1 MVECSGVLG
10 WDRHRVWSA
19 WSSWKWS
26 YASKPNQLCD
36 FDEFELNPTWAIS
49 SKQDLSQT
57 TDIANLLLETL
68 NPIPKQFIEIV
79 TDRIRR

>member
-1 MVECSGVLG
+1 MVECSNVLG
-10 WDRHRVWSA
+10 WDGHRVWGV

-26 YASKPNQLCD
+26 YVPKPNQLCD
-36 FDEFELNPTWAIS
+36 FNEFNLTRHGAIS
-49 SKQDLSQT
+49 SKRDLSQT
-57 TDIANLLLETL
+57 THIANLLLETL